1 MKLKRLASMQ
11 PYFFPYLG
19 YWQLIAAVDCFE
31 LFDNAQY
38 IDRGWVNRNRILKPG
53 GGWRYIHAPV
63 ARHPFTTAIRNVR
76 TTPSPVWKTRIVN
89 QLADYRTK
97 APFFA
102 ETMELVESALFGGQ
116 EPTIGALNCRIVRQV
131 CKALSIRSE
140 IVISSDDHFDYR
152 TIPDRGDRTLAMV
165 QNMGA
170 TEFINPADGISL
182 LDPDEFCRRGIM
194 LSALQP
200 PAIAYPQAGDPFE
213 PSLSIIDVLM
223 FNGIAGTSRLAS
235 ASTVVPVAH
244 RMVQVRQLD
253 CV

>member
-1 MKLKRLASMQ
+1 MKRLASMQ

-53 GGWRYIHAPV
+53 GGWRYIHVPV

-76 TTPSPVWKTRIVN
+76 ITPSPLWKNRIVN
-89 QLADYRTK
+89 QLADYKTK

-131 CKALSIRSE
+131 CTALSIRSE
-140 IVISSDDHFDYR
+140 IVASSDDPFDYR
-152 TIPDRGDRTLAMV
+152 TIPDRSDRTLAMV

-170 TEFINPADGISL
+170 GEFINPADGISL
-182 LDPDEFCRRGIM
+182 LDPAEFYRRGIK

-223 FNGIAGTSRLAS
+223 FNGIKGTSRLVS
-235 ASTVVPVAH
+235 ESTILPLKQRAEPAC
-244 RMVQVRQLD
+244 QPD
-253 CV
+253 YA

>member
-1 MKLKRLASMQ
+1 MKRLASMQ

-31 LFDNAQY
+31 LFDQAQY

-53 GGWRYIHAPV
+53 GGWSYIQVPV
-63 ARHPFTTAIRNVR
+63 AKHPFTTAIRDVKIA
-76 TTPSPVWKTRIVN
+76 PLPEWKTRIVN
-89 QLADYRTK
+89 QLAEYRTK

-131 CKALSIRSE
+131 CDALSIRSE
-140 IVISSDDHFDYR
+140 IVASSDYDYDYG

-170 TEFINPADGISL
+170 SEFINPIDGISL
-182 LDPDEFCRRGIM
+182 LDPDKFARCGIK
-194 LSALQP
+194 LSALKP
-200 PAIAYPQAGDPFE
+200 PTIAYPQAGDRFE
-213 PSLSIIDVLM
+213 PALSIIDVMM
-223 FNGIAGTSRLAS
+223 FNGIAETSQLIS
-235 ASTVVPVAH
+235 ASSIVPAINPLAPAF
-244 RMVQVRQLD
+244 QLD
-253 CV
+253 CA